1 MFRLIALLISNLA
14 AILITEYFVPGFQV
28 THDPV
33 GLAVVVALFMVANSI
48 ILPVLRTVL
57 KPLIWLTAGLLG
69 IALNGILLYIVDKL
83 SEGITISGLS
93 ALIISTIVI
102 GVVNATLSY
111 GARIFRAGH

>member
-1 MFRLIALLISNLA
+1 MISNLA